1 MRRSN
6 SNDEITNT
14 IRLELIIIN
23 IQYLNKI
30 NEIDECEKLYF
41 EADKLNK
48 EKTINDNRINAI
60 IAEEAGKYNF
70 RLEKYS
76 QALENFKDAY
86 KFYQES
92 GSFRNNIILKY
103 IVLCF
108 ILQRNEDAIIDT
120 EEAKKYPD
128 DKMLYYVVELKNAFD
143 RLDIKKI
150 NLIIRER
157 LFKDYNDF
165 LIRDNLLDIL
175 RNLRVNYLLKKLR
188 LYRYIS
194 LGSIEKD
201 MELDNTTINSLINQ
215 ISHMGLIEVN
225 YCYIKFFEN
234 FQHKRFINYK
244 SNFN

>member
-6 SNDEITNT
+6 LNDENTNT

-86 KFYQES
+86 KFYQDS

-103 IVLCF
+103 IVLSF

-128 DKMLYYVVELKNAFD
+128 DTMLYNVVELKNAFD

-150 NLIIRER
+150 NLILKEQ
-157 LFKDYNDF
+157 LFKDSNDF
-165 LIRDNLLDIL
+165 LIRDNFVDIV
-175 RNLRVNYLLKKLR
+175 RNIRVNYLLKKLG
-188 LYRYIS
+188 LYRNIS
-194 LGSIEKD
+194 LVTIEKD
-201 MELDNTTINSLINQ
+201 MELDNCTINSLINQ
-215 ISHMGLIEVN
+215 ISHIGLIEVKL
-225 YCYIKFFEN
+225 IF
-234 FQHKRFINYK
+234 
-244 SNFN
+244 